1 MSASPRP
8 SPVAEARAASRALA
22 AAAFTTWTL
31 ARFEAAV
38 RLRGL
43 DGRAREDFALETMR
57 VFGEGLVRIFGIDLV
72 TEGLGPDDYL
82 PGKDA
87 GGRGRVFF
95 ASHRSGLDILIT
107 LKTIAGRHVSRA
119 DLASW
124 PLIGTVANRAGILF
138 VDRTSKRSSAQVMR
152 KMIECVETGK
162 GVIIFPEG
170 TTFAGDEV
178 RPLKAGA
185 FSVARRTGAE
195 LVPVGIAYEG
205 DEFAFDDDSFVAH
218 MRRVS
223 GVRRVKVALVAGE
236 PFVLPSLE
244 GARPESDPAGEIA
257 RERLQVAVNRARA
270 LLAR

>member
-1 MSASPRP
+1 MSMIDQVRL
-8 SPVAEARAASRALA
+8 ASRAAA

-31 ARFEAAV
+31 ARFEATC

-43 DGRAREDFALETMR
+43 DGTAREDFALSTMR

-72 TEGLGPDDYL
+72 TEGLGPDAYL
-82 PGKDA
+82 PGMDA

-95 ASHRSGLDILIT
+95 ANHRSGLDILIT
-107 LKTIAGRHVSRA
+107 LQTVAGRHVSRA
-119 DLASW
+119 DLATW
-124 PLIGTVANRAGILF
+124 PLVGTVANRAGILF

-170 TTFAGDEV
+170 TTFVGDEV

-195 LVPVGIAYEG
+195 LVPIGIAYEG
-205 DEFAFDDDSFVAH
+205 DAFASAEGPFGEH
-218 MRRVS
+218 MK
-223 GVRRVKVALVAGE
+223 KVASVPRVRASLVAGA
-236 PFVLPSLE
+236 PFVLPPLE
-244 GARPESDPAGEIA
+244 GTRAEHDPAGEIA
-257 RERLQVAVNRARA
+257 RERLQATVDRARA
-270 LLAR
+270 LLGT